1 MPYRKVGK
9 DDYVSPN
16 GTHIN
21 GAQNRLWHANGD
33 KWPGEKKSESSM
45 DKFSSKP
52 KAASYA
58 AGGPVI
64 GKYSN
69 FMKVKDEF
77 RDPDEGNASADEDQN
92 YAKSGEGAG
101 KGFIKPPKN
110 TRKVLK

>member
-1 MPYRKVGK
+1 MANKGYLGK
-9 DDYVSPN
+9 TTDYAK
-16 GTHIN
+16 G
-21 GAQNRLWHANGD
+21 
-33 KWPGEKKSESSM
+33 GE
-45 DKFSSKP
+45 
-52 KAASYA
+52 
-58 AGGPVI
+58 VL
-64 GKYSN
+64 GKISD